1 MAQQILGKSFDK
13 TLIIDD
19 QPEARDVFAETL
31 EDAGL
36 TPMPDSGPLGEP
48 DAYLQSSVH
57 GPATAALCDQFLH
70 HRNYAHF
77 EGAQLVKLF
86 YENRFPAVLCTHYD
100 ELIDD
105 IRPYRRWIPS
115 LQRPYEM
122 DGGLF
127 LAGLREC
134 LTEFTGEFRAQ
145 REPWRTQIKVV
156 DVREDEKRFFVEI
169 PAWSST
175 VVPLKYQG
183 VPDFITGQLKEGWR
197 CRAYVNLGA
206 EELVDLYVC
215 DWETPE

>member
-1 MAQQILGKSFDK
+1 MALQILGRSIDK

-19 QPEARDVFAETL
+19 QPEAREVFADTL

-36 TPMPDSGPLGEP
+36 TPVPDSGPLGQP
-48 DAYLQSSVH
+48 DAYLQSSIQ

-70 HRNYAHF
+70 HRSYARF
-77 EGAQLVKLF
+77 EGTQLLKLF
-86 YENRFPAVLCTHYD
+86 YENHFPAVLCTQYD

-105 IRPYRRWIPS
+105 IRPYRRWVPS
-115 LQRPYEM
+115 LQRPHEM
-122 DGGLF
+122 DGERF
-127 LAGLREC
+127 LAGIREC
-134 LTEFTGEFRAQ
+134 LNEFANNFRAQ

-175 VVPLKYQG
+175 VVPLKYRG
-183 VPDFITGQLKEGWR
+183 VPSFITGRLREGWR

-206 EELVDLYVC
+206 EELIDLYVC
-215 DWETPE
+215 DWEVSE